1 MTEEGYQLKANPI
14 IGLVGFD
21 CSGKGTVA
29 AYLRDQQH
37 FECYSLSD
45 MLREEADARGLDRK
59 TETLIALGRELRA
72 EHGNSVL
79 AQKALKKL
87 KPNTR
92 YAIESIRHPDEVR
105 ALQGKV
111 KFTLVAIDAPFSARL
126 ERFNSRK
133 REGEQ
138 ISIEDFAER
147 DKRAF
152 YSAEEGGQQVGVCM
166 TMAQHRIYNH
176 ADVTTAELYYQVD
189 KVLQKL
195 ERLGWDEYF
204 LNIMDAV
211 AKRGTCDRGM
221 AGALIVKDRH
231 ILATGYVGSPSGLEH
246 CDEKGHLMEGRIN
259 QDSSTSEHCIRTAH
273 AEQNAFAQAA
283 KHGAD
288 VRGATL
294 YVGFEPCRDCT
305 KLVINS
311 GIERVVERKRYQKG
325 ELAREWL
332 EKGGV
337 TLEVLEDVV
346 QSY

>member
-1 MTEEGYQLKANPI
+1 MVYELKANPI
-14 IGLVGFD
+14 IGVVGPD

-29 AYLRDQQH
+29 AYLRDQQR

-45 MLREEADARGLDRK
+45 MLREEADVRGLDRK

-105 ALQGKV
+105 ALRGKV
-111 KFTLVAIDAPFSARL
+111 KFTLVAVDAPLYDRWQ
-126 ERFNSRK
+126 RFNSRK

-138 ISIEDFAER
+138 ISVEEFAER
-147 DKRAF
+147 DRRAF
-152 YSAEEGGQQVGVCM
+152 YSPEEGGQQVGVCM
-166 TMAQHRIYNH
+166 TMAQHHIYNH
-176 ADVTTAELYYQVD
+176 AAVTAAELYSQVD
-189 KVLQKL
+189 KVLQRL

-259 QDSSTSEHCIRTAH
+259 PDGSKSEHCIRTAH

-311 GIERVVERKRYQKG
+311 GIERVVARKRYQKG

-332 EKGGV
+332 EEGKV
-337 TLEVLEDVV
+337 MLEVLEDVV
-346 QSY
+346 QGY